1 MTPRATKLHAL
12 SCRGCGEALPPQ
24 RRVGP
29 GNLVRFHAECQI
41 VRRKWLR
48 CGRDRAQLARYRQ
61 LRAAG
66 LAARVAQRGMSSPLA
81 TEMFKS
87 EFGGGR

>member
-1 MTPRATKLHAL
+1 MSLLHRL
-12 SCRGCGEALPPQ
+12 KCRGCGEALPPQ
-24 RRVGP
+24 PGRRGS
-29 GNLVRFHAECQI
+29 LVRFHDVCQ
-41 VRRKWLR
+41 VVNRKWLR

-66 LAARVAQRGMSSPLA
+66 VSPSTAKRGMSSPLA